1 MDKSHELPKEKQD
14 PKKAIVVGPEF
25 DFWLNEEDDIYD
37 EVYGETDGKTGG
49 SVPS

>member
-1 MDKSHELPKEKQD
+1 MDNLNDLPKVKHDPEKS
-14 PKKAIVVGPEF
+14 IVVGPEF

-37 EVYGETDGKTGG
+37 ELYREKDSKTGG